1 MDIYKEP
8 SIDLIEIDK
17 EISINTLEL
26 MKVDYIN
33 ESYIRDDETYNKI
46 IKNTIINLEKEEID
60 LDINKIRNEIKIE
73 KQLNIPLLL
82 LLSSLI

>member
-1 MDIYKEP
+1 
-8 SIDLIEIDK
+8 
-17 EISINTLEL
+17 

-33 ESYIRDDETYNKI
+33 ESYIRDDKI
-46 IKNTIINLEKEEID
+46 IKNTIINLEKEELD
-60 LDINKIRNEIKIE
+60 LDINKIRNEIKNE

>member
-1 MDIYKEP
+1 
-8 SIDLIEIDK
+8 
-17 EISINTLEL
+17 

-46 IKNTIINLEKEEID
+46 INNTIINLEKNKEELD